1 MMPEG
6 QQYRWPLV
14 GEIDI
19 LEWTGH
25 QPHRII
31 GAIHLGDL
39 PPDNVH
45 CSETLRAPAAW
56 SGQFH
61 TYGIEWSRER
71 IAWCVNDRIHGV
83 ATPVDIKPWPW
94 VFDEKSF
101 YLIVNMAVG
110 GTLGGK
116 VVPEYLPA
124 MVEFDWIRIYAEGC
138 RTGLSSP

>member
-14 GEIDI
+14 CEIDI

-25 QPHRII
+25 QPHRIM
-31 GAIHLGDL
+31 GAIHFRDL

-71 IAWCVNDRIHGV
+71 IAWYVNDRIHGV
-83 ATPVDIKPWPW
+83 ATPVDIKPCPW

-116 VVPEYLPA
+116 VVPEDLPA
-124 MVEFDWIRIYAEGC
+124 TVEFDWIRIYAEGC
-138 RTGLSSP
+138 RPGLSSP